1 MEFHLKSPSSQGRR
15 HELDITG
22 PPEGLWALLQAV
34 VSDLTDSGL
43 CSPIEPRGPQCLHQL
58 GKRGHL
64 REDPIPA
71 CPLQGAASAGT
82 SPGAQTA
89 APFPARSWGRELPP
103 GRTMGV
109 HWGSAEP
116 GRGDRRGDLEPQLGK
131 EQNVPNRGLGRKAN
145 TKGQLSKA

>member
-1 MEFHLKSPSSQGRR
+1 MEYHLTSPSSQGRR

-43 CSPIEPRGPQCLHQL
+43 FSPIEPLGPQCLHQL

-71 CPLQGAASAGT
+71 CPLQGAA
-82 SPGAQTA
+82 
-89 APFPARSWGRELPP
+89 PFPARSWGRELPP

-116 GRGDRRGDLEPQLGK
+116 WREDRRGVLEPQLGK